1 MPAGRNELNKPVY
14 RVGIIG
20 NDGTIEAFELM
31 NRVTGKPLVIDV
43 TNFQAWTNDT
53 IPEADGEPVN
63 LWENEI
69 NSYTSQTQKKLLDQA
84 VKLAVKSEIRSH
96 HTYQRTHRNL
106 SVIESNIGLAQNSIP
121 TTSLGGLEN
130 WPDADRL
137 FIMSQY
143 FEADDEVGPDGSKL
157 KLNLGRNFPR
167 QVSQT
172 TAQKK
177 AQQALQKRKP

>member
-1 MPAGRNELNKPVY
+1 M
-14 RVGIIG
+14 
-20 NDGTIEAFELM
+20 
-31 NRVTGKPLVIDV
+31 
-43 TNFQAWTNDT
+43 W
-53 IPEADGEPVN
+53 
-63 LWENEI
+63 
-69 NSYTSQTQKKLLDQA
+69 
-84 VKLAVKSEIRSH
+84 
-96 HTYQRTHRNL
+96 
-106 SVIESNIGLAQNSIP
+106 AQNSLP
-121 TTSLGGLEN
+121 TTSLGGLDN

-137 FIMSQY
+137 FIMSQF